1 MDAGAPGGFG
11 LLDVL
16 LFAAYIVLLVVLSVR
31 KSPGAGNDETGF
43 LLSGRKLTLPAFV
56 ATLVSTWYGGILGV
70 GEFSYLYGLA
80 NWVVFGLPYYVF
92 AVLFALFLSEK
103 VRASR
108 AVTIPEAI
116 GHVYGPRAAAWS
128 AGMIVLLVNPA
139 PYILM
144 IAVLVQFV
152 MGYESWLI
160 TIAVAVFSAAYVS
173 WGGFGAVVRTDKL
186 QMLLMY
192 AGFGILLGAA
202 WMAGGSPAEIWSKLP
217 ETHREPT
224 GGQPISYL
232 VVWFFIALWTFV
244 DPSFHQRAAAASSG
258 AVARRG
264 ILVSVA
270 LWFVFDALVLLCAFY
285 GVVLFP
291 EVGQA
296 VLIFPEMAATLL
308 PAGLRGLFMLTLL
321 ATVMSTLDSFLFL
334 SGQTVGR
341 DLTAQFPELQRF
353 GGSVGLVRW
362 GIALSAALGLLLV
375 WLIPSV
381 IGLWYVIGSIVIPGL
396 IFPVLGVYYPGFRA
410 GAIFP
415 ASRLMLPPAV
425 SLMWLLLGVWEAG
438 AGNYAWLGIEPF
450 YPGMAVALLMLG
462 VGYLRPSAR
471 TTLP

>member
-1 MDAGAPGGFG
+1 MGTVTAGGFG
-11 LLDVL
+11 LLDLL
-16 LFAAYIVLLVVLSVR
+16 LFGAYIVLLVVLSLR
-31 KSPGAGNDETGF
+31 KSPGDGNDETGF

-70 GEFSYLYGLA
+70 GEFSYLYGIA

-103 VRASR
+103 IRAAR

-116 GHVYGPRAAAWS
+116 GMVYGPRAAAWS

-160 TIAVAVFSAAYVS
+160 TVGVAVFSAAYVS

-186 QMLLMY
+186 QMVLMY
-192 AGFGILLGAA
+192 TGFAVLLGAA
-202 WMAGGSPAEIWSKLP
+202 WMVGGSPAEMWTKLP
-217 ETHREPT
+217 DLHREPT

-258 AVARRG
+258 KVARRG
-264 ILVSVA
+264 ILWSVA
-270 LWFVFDALVLLCAFY
+270 LWFVFDLLVLLCALY
-285 GVVLFP
+285 GVLLLP
-291 EVGQA
+291 ELGQA
-296 VLIFPEMAATLL
+296 VLVFPEMATMLL
-308 PAGLRGLFMLTLL
+308 PVGLRGLFLLTLL

-341 DLTAQFPELQRF
+341 DLTAHVPALRRIA
-353 GGSVGLVRW
+353 GPVGLVRW
-362 GIALSAALGLLLV
+362 GIAISAGLGLLLV
-375 WLIPSV
+375 WLVPSV
-381 IGLWYVIGSIVIPGL
+381 IGLWYVVGSVVIPGL
-396 IFPVLGVYYPGFRA
+396 IFPVLGVYYPFFRA
-410 GAIFP
+410 GTSFSAT
-415 ASRLMLPPAV
+415 RLVLPPGV
-425 SLMWLLLGVWEAG
+425 SLLWLLLGVLQSG
-438 AGNYAWLGIEPF
+438 GDNYAWLGIEPF
-450 YPGMAVALLMLG
+450 YPGMGAALLLLG
-462 VGYLRPSAR
+462 MAHWGGNKGSP
-471 TTLP
+471 